1 VGGLG
6 LHYFKL
12 LEDLT
17 LGAKR
22 KLNSLYFQGAVVT
35 AGVAGL
41 LTQSWT
47 VFFVVL
53 ALLTAAAVIS
63 GNIRP

>member
-1 VGGLG
+1 
-6 LHYFKL
+6 
-12 LEDLT
+12 LEDSN

-22 KLNSLYFQGAVVT
+22 KLNSLYFQVAVVM

-53 ALLTAAAVIS
+53 ALLTAASVVS
-63 GNIRP
+63 GDIRP

>member
-1 VGGLG
+1 M
-6 LHYFKL
+6 
-12 LEDLT
+12 
-17 LGAKR
+17 
-22 KLNSLYFQGAVVT
+22 

-47 VFFVVL
+47 VFLVVL
-53 ALLTAAAVIS
+53 ALLTAAAVVS

>member
-1 VGGLG
+1 
-6 LHYFKL
+6 
-12 LEDLT
+12 LEDFT

-47 VFFVVL
+47 VLLVVL

>member
-1 VGGLG
+1 M
-6 LHYFKL
+6 
-12 LEDLT
+12 
-17 LGAKR
+17 
-22 KLNSLYFQGAVVT
+22 VT

-53 ALLTAAAVIS
+53 ALLVTAAVVS